1 MTTIL
6 IADDR
11 RDTSECRKSLLQK
24 RGIVVE
30 TAENGAEVLD
40 MIARLQIDLIVMDMN
55 MPEMDGCQ
63 ATESVKSN
71 PETHLIPVIIC
82 TAHPMPGDEDRAKA
96 SGCDGFLEKPIEIDL
111 LISKIDQ
118 LLKVDA
124 SLSPL
129 EAA

>member
-11 RDTSECRKSLLQK
+11 RDMSERLKVLLEK
-24 RGIVVE
+24 KGIVIE
-30 TAENGAEVLD
+30 TAENGTEVLD
-40 MIARLQIDLIVMDMN
+40 KIARLQIDLIVMDMN

-71 PETHLIPVIIC
+71 PETQHIPVIIC

-111 LISKIDQ
+111 LIAMIDDV
-118 LLKVDA
+118 LKADPT
-124 SLSPL
+124 LNPL
-129 EAA
+129 GAA

>member
-11 RDTSECRKSLLQK
+11 RDTSECLEALLQK

-30 TAENGAEVLD
+30 TAENGCEVLD
-40 MIARLQIDLIVMDMN
+40 KIARLQVDLIVMDMN

-63 ATESVKSN
+63 ATMSVKSN
-71 PETHLIPVIIC
+71 PKTQHIPVIIC

-96 SGCDGFLEKPIEIDL
+96 SGCDGFLEKPIEIDVLMSMIDHL
-111 LISKIDQ
+111 LRADPA
-118 LLKVDA
+118 LN
-124 SLSPL
+124 PL

>member
-11 RDTSECRKSLLQK
+11 RDTSECLKSLLQK

-71 PETHLIPVIIC
+71 PETQLIPVIIC